1 MTYLGTELV
10 DYYIEI
16 FEDDDV
22 DETHDD
28 DDDNDETKKRQ
39 LT

>member
-1 MTYLGTELV
+1 MTYLGIEVV
-10 DYYIEI
+10 DYYNEI

-28 DDDNDETKKRQ
+28 DDNDETKKRQ